1 MTCTEIQQRMLASIL
16 DGAEPGHDA
25 AVKAHLAD
33 CTGCRSALREMTV
46 AWQALETLPE
56 YPVPPSTKRA
66 VLRRAREAVAPPGRA
81 LLSGLRAWLLDWRN
95 PVLPILM
102 GLLTTSVFALVLELH
117 MDLSLIPPLG
127 LTLAGAMWTGL
138 FALVFYLFSMGMRQ
152 REHSWR
158 FLAQTSLVAIGIF
171 FIITVFSPLP
181 HSVRFCSNF
190 NLTQPLMERLSIGGA
205 YFVFGVV
212 YALVPMAI
220 GAFVAAG
227 RYAGHPLL
235 RGSLAGGVF
244 MLLLAP
250 AIFLQCAPFA
260 LGVVLG
266 WFGGALLG
274 SLIGGA
280 LGYWM
285 RFRALR
291 QRA

>member
-1 MTCTEIQQRMLASIL
+1 MTCTEIQQRMLAAVL
-16 DGAEPGHDA
+16 EGAEPGHDA

-33 CTGCRSALREMTV
+33 CTACRSALREMTA

-56 YPVPPSTKRA
+56 HPVPAGTKRTI
-66 VLRRAREAVAPPGRA
+66 LQRAREAAAPSGRA

-138 FALVFYLFSMGMRQ
+138 FALVFYLFSMGMRLQ
-152 REHSWR
+152 EHSWR

-171 FIITVFSPLP
+171 FVITVFSPLP

-280 LGYWM
+280 LGYWI

-291 QRA
+291 QSA

>member
-1 MTCTEIQQRMLASIL
+1 MTCTEIQQRMLAAIL
-16 DGAEPGHDA
+16 DEAVPEHDA
-25 AVKAHLAD
+25 AMKAHLAD
-33 CTGCRSALREMTV
+33 CTSCRSALREMTA
-46 AWQALETLPE
+46 AWQALDALPE
-56 YPVPPSTKRA
+56 HPVPPSAKRA
-66 VLRRAREAVAPPGRA
+66 VLQRAREVVAPSGAA

-102 GLLTTSVFALVLELH
+102 GLLTTSVFALVLSLH

-227 RYAGHPLL
+227 RYAGHPVL

-285 RFRALR
+285 RFRVLR
-291 QRA
+291 QST